1 MYCKKCGKQIDDD
14 SLFCA
19 FCGENL
25 ATDQHDDSVTK
36 TCTSD
41 VSDISESELP
51 NNTEKISLWWLL
63 LLIPVFAIILFFTI
77 NPKIWQQNEQDYRNS
92 SINNKILSKEACV
105 SEIKQLL
112 QVDELYYFDCDF
124 SKISNIEILD
134 SSYNISVWGKFI
146 EKDGR
151 QIIDLSQQAEVK
163 IVANYKIVSNG
174 KAMGFSIVSS
184 VMTPGMKHYKNDV
197 LEYET
202 QNQIYTKETFSS
214 FSELKGD
221 NGKGTIY
228 GSNNT
233 IDSIVVPDNF
243 YASKLSSSLNPISY
257 YRKYSGTLYDIKVE
271 HTPLYVVT
279 HYEDYES
286 FDRDENFATMEKIKS
301 YLNDNAIYKKA

>member
-25 ATDQHDDSVTK
+25 ATDQRDDSVTK
-36 TCTSD
+36 TCTPD
-41 VSDISESELP
+41 VSDSTESELP

-63 LLIPVFAIILFFTI
+63 LFIPVFAIILVFII
-77 NPKIWQQNEQDYRNS
+77 NPKIWQRNEQDYRNS
-92 SINNKILSKEACV
+92 SINNKILSKETCI

-124 SKISNIEILD
+124 SKIPDIEILD

-163 IVANYKIVSNG
+163 IVANYKIASNG
-174 KAMGFSIVSS
+174 KAMGFSVVSS

-197 LEYET
+197 FQYET
-202 QNQIYTKETFSS
+202 ENEIYTKDTFSS

-233 IDSIVVPDNF
+233 IDSIVVPENF
-243 YASKLSSSLNPISY
+243 YASKLSSALNPISY
-257 YRKYSGTLYDIKVE
+257 YRKYSGTLYNIKVE

-279 HYEDYES
+279 HYEGYES
-286 FDRDENFATMEKIKS
+286 FNLDENFATMEKIKS
-301 YLNDNAIYKKA
+301 YLNDNAIYQKA